1 MKKKIF
7 IIFFFSLFII
17 SFFLIKNDKSKYIN
31 QTSKDEEKE
40 ETYNSNIIKNV
51 SYRSKDLRGNEYII
65 KAKEGEIDLSDSDII
80 FLKEVNSNIILANKN
95 TVLIVADY
103 GKYNISNQDTIFNQN
118 VKVTYLDKLITSE
131 YLDFSIN
138 RNSLIISK
146 NVVYSNT
153 ENILKAN
160 VIEMDIKTKDT
171 KIYMYDNK
179 DQVEVRVNNK
189 WQL

>member
-1 MKKKIF
+1 MKKKIL
-7 IIFFFSLFII
+7 IIFFFSLLII
-17 SFFLIKNDKSKYIN
+17 TYVLLKGDKSKDIN
-31 QTSKDEEKE
+31 QTSKNEEIQ

-51 SYRSKDLRGNEYII
+51 SYRSKDLKGNEYIV
-65 KAKEGEIDLSDSDII
+65 KAKEGEIDLSDSNII
-80 FLKEVNSNIILANKN
+80 FLKQVNSIINLVNKN
-95 TVLIVADY
+95 TVLIVSDY
-103 GKYNISNQDTIFNQN
+103 GKYNIGNQDTIFNKN
-118 VKVTYLDKLITSE
+118 VKVTYLDNLITAE

-160 VIEMDIKTKDT
+160 VIEMDIETKDT

-179 DQVEVRVNNK
+179 EQVKIRSK
-189 WQL
+189 

>member
-1 MKKKIF
+1 ML
-7 IIFFFSLFII
+7 IITY
-17 SFFLIKNDKSKYIN
+17 FLIKNDKSKDIN

-80 FLKEVNSNIILANKN
+80 FLKEVNSIIILANKN

-118 VKVTYLDKLITSE
+118 VKVTYLDNLITSE

-179 DQVEVRVNNK
+179 DQVEVRSK
-189 WQL
+189 Q

>member
-7 IIFFFSLFII
+7 IIFFFSLLII
-17 SFFLIKNDKSKYIN
+17 TYFLIKNDKSKDIN

-51 SYRSKDLRGNEYII
+51 SYRSKDLKGNEYII

-80 FLKEVNSNIILANKN
+80 FLKEVNSIIILANKN

-118 VKVTYLDKLITSE
+118 VKVTYLDNLITSE

-179 DQVEVRVNNK
+179 DQVEVRSK
-189 WQL
+189 Q